1 MARRGR
7 SLAILSIPVLCL
19 LLVGVAAVVRG
30 TGSAAPP
37 LPSTARIYEALA
49 EAVAVLIVATGLLTL
64 AISIWALPRPIPGN
78 ARNRRRQRWWIT
90 AITFGIAYVL
100 LGLLL
105 ARRPNL
111 SARPGG
117 GAAGLLGRNSHLTG
131 GTPQLSAGD
140 WLGFA
145 LGAAVVLAVLLL
157 LAWYVFVRRT
167 GTPATAIPDDAV
179 IEGVE
184 AGLEELRSIR
194 DPRTAVIRAYAAMER
209 VFARRGL
216 GRRPHEA
223 PTEYLARLI
232 PGTADR
238 GAAASQLTR
247 AYQLARFSFH
257 RVPPDLKEEAIA
269 ALEAMRSTPG

>member
-30 TGSAAPP
+30 TGSGAPP
-37 LPSTARIYEALA
+37 LPPTARIYEALA
-49 EAVAVLIVATGLLTL
+49 EALTVLIIVTGLLTL
-64 AISIWALPRPIPGN
+64 AVAVWAFPRPLPDKSKS
-78 ARNRRRQRWWIT
+78 RRRQRWWIVV
-90 AITFGIAYVL
+90 ISFGLV
-100 LGLLL
+100 GLLL
-105 ARRPNL
+105 VLRPNAPA
-111 SARPGG
+111 SGG
-117 GAAGLLGRNSHLTG
+117 GAGLLGHTSQSG
-131 GTPQLSAGD
+131 GAPQLSPVD
-140 WLGFA
+140 FLGFA
-145 LGAAVVLAVLLL
+145 LGAAVVLAVLVLL
-157 LAWYVFVRRT
+157 VWYLFPRRS
-167 GTPATAIPDDAV
+167 GTHAAVIPDDAV

-223 PTEYLARLI
+223 PTEYLARLV

-238 GAAASQLTR
+238 GAAASRLTR